1 VIALVFP
8 ILAPLFA
15 VAPAY
20 RIDSVRF
27 RFTHYDQTGL
37 GYQSAAG
44 PAGQPGS
51 ERATIEQPQAEVIAR
66 IGDRVTQR
74 IWVPLDVITAASP
87 DHSRY
92 GIAVDA
98 APPDAVT
105 TASRVNVA
113 GSFDALT
120 TYRWDSATD
129 VYFGSGIHLE
139 EPFQSWTFGLG
150 VTRSFAQDNTVV
162 NASVNQLVD
171 WFDRFDLE
179 GGRHGR
185 ANRSTSNLNLAMAQV
200 LSAFTIVGLSY
211 GGTLQVGTLGNTW
224 SSVPVSDGTRAEER
238 LPRRRQR
245 HALAVR
251 VAQWLPWQAAFKAG
265 YRVYLDGWG
274 IAAHTVETNLTQ
286 RVARWLR
293 LSANYRWHWQSQ
305 VSFFTTSA
313 GADDEFRTA
322 DSDLD
327 HFVAQTV
334 GGAVLVDLPLPQWSA
349 WGTGLRDLHLDIGF
363 ERYFRSTG
371 LTANITTC
379 GVGFRF

>member
-1 VIALVFP
+1 VIVPAPMLVAV
-8 ILAPLFA
+8 LAVTP
-15 VAPAY
+15 PY
-20 RIDSVRF
+20 QIDSVRF
-27 RFTHYDQTGL
+27 RFTHYDQTGQ

-44 PAGQPGS
+44 APGQPGS
-51 ERATIEQPQAEVIAR
+51 EQATIEQPQAEVVAH

-92 GIAVDA
+92 GVA
-98 APPDAVT
+98 AGSEPPDAVT
-105 TASRVNVA
+105 TASRRNVA

-120 TYRWDSATD
+120 TYRWDRTTELHFDGA
-129 VYFGSGIHLE
+129 FHLE
-139 EPFQSWTFGLG
+139 EPFQSWAFGIG

-185 ANRSTSNLNLAMAQV
+185 ANRSTSNLNLGMTQI
-200 LSAFTIVGLSY
+200 LSPFTILGVSY

-224 SSVPVSDGTRAEER
+224 SSVPMSDGTRGEER

-245 HALAVR
+245 HAVAVR
-251 VAQWLPWQAAFKAG
+251 VAQWLPWEAALKAG
-265 YRVYLDGWG
+265 YRVYFDGWG
-274 IAAHTVETNLTQ
+274 IGAHTVETDLTQ
-286 RVARWLR
+286 RIGRWLR
-293 LSANYRWHWQSQ
+293 LSGSYRWHRQSQ
-305 VSFFTTSA
+305 ARFFTTSA
-313 GADDEFRTA
+313 GEDDAFRTA

-327 HFVAQTV
+327 QFVAHTV
-334 GGAVLVDLPLPQWSA
+334 GGRVLVDVPLSRWPP
-349 WGTGLRDLHLDIGF
+349 WGTGLRDIHVDIGY
-363 ERYFRSTG
+363 ERYFRSTS
-371 LTANITTC
+371 LIANITTC